1 MEAPQRMRTDWVVQR
16 DSDIIAAEADQDL
29 VMVSIEK
36 GFYYGLSN
44 VGREIWEAIE
54 HPKRISDL
62 VDELTAIYN
71 VDRSSC
77 EQQTLSFLDDLLNE
91 KLLRVIDE
99 PSSR

>member
-1 MEAPQRMRTDWVVQR
+1 MESPQGLRTDWVVQR

-54 HPKRISDL
+54 HPKKSR
-62 VDELTAIYN
+62 T
-71 VDRSSC
+71 SSM
-77 EQQTLSFLDDLLNE
+77 S
-91 KLLRVIDE
+91 
-99 PSSR
+99 